1 MTRGLFPFSISGLYT
16 IYELS
21 NLARKLSREKF
32 RPKMD
37 LRGRRN
43 PSGIDAV
50 NLETSLI
57 WSQKENLQS
66 PIIRRFHKDAV
77 NEMNDLKQEIIF
89 LF

>member
-1 MTRGLFPFSISGLYT
+1 
-16 IYELS
+16 
-21 NLARKLSREKF
+21 
-32 RPKMD
+32 MD

-57 WSQKENLQS
+57 WSQNENLQS